1 MATEG
6 QAKQTPVLTLDESAE
21 PAQCAQLPLL
31 ALTTF
36 PAASVLLPQGALLA
50 LGLFVAQDVSAQ
62 QMPVLIQ
69 SEHTQVANC
78 SSAPV
83 LVLTLSN
90 PDRRTLKA
98 WTYDLDGHSFYV
110 LKLGELG
117 TVVYDVATGQW
128 SEYATKG
135 QLTWRAQIGRNWE
148 SEIVAGDDKTGQLW
162 YLRPNQG
169 FDADGS
175 GGVDLIERVVT
186 GFIPVRMRET
196 LQCQAA
202 YLTGSVGTPIN
213 ADVKIRLR
221 TSDDGGRT
229 WLDHGEVSP
238 GNPGEFKFEVSWRS
252 LGLIS
257 DPHRI
262 FEISDSGAMVRID
275 GLDIPEPE

>member
-1 MATEG
+1 MTDAR
-6 QAKQTPVLTLDESAE
+6 AKQAPVLTLDQSDE

-36 PAASVLLPQGALLA
+36 PAASVICAQASLLA

-62 QMPVLIQ
+62 QLPVLLAG
-69 SEHTQVANC
+69 EHTQVANC
-78 SSAPV
+78 SSAPL

-90 PDRRTLKA
+90 PDRRTLKS
-98 WTYDLDGHSFYV
+98 WTYDRDGHSFYV

-117 TVVYDVATGQW
+117 TIVFDVATQQW
-128 SEYATKG
+128 SEWSSKG
-135 QLTWRAQIGRNWE
+135 QLTWRAVAGRNWE
-148 SEIVAGDDKTGQLW
+148 SVIVAGDDKTGQLW
-162 YLRPNQG
+162 YLEPEQG
-169 FDADGS
+169 FDEDGS

-186 GFIPVRMRET
+186 GFVPVRMRET
-196 LQCQAA
+196 LQCKAA

-229 WLDHGEVSP
+229 WFDHGEVSP
-238 GNPGEFKFEVSWRS
+238 GNPGEFVFEVSWRS
-252 LGLIS
+252 LGTIS
-257 DPHRI
+257 APHRI

-275 GLDIPEPE
+275 GLDIPE